1 MTGSPQGEA
10 RVMTGT
16 KPCRVRPPGPPA
28 AVEDVEAPVAYDP
41 RFAEV
46 LGGAELRSLYDQALF
61 SEGPVWWPARGLL
74 VWSDIEGRRVLGW
87 NPDGAVDV
95 VLDATPFTNGN
106 AVDAEGRLLHCE
118 HGRRCISRTDADG
131 TTTVLLTHVQG
142 QRLNSPNDLVLG
154 PDGAIWFTDP
164 TYGIENPRQG
174 CPAEPELDH
183 RGVYRYD
190 AGTGDVT
197 RVADLRQPNGIGFS
211 PDGRTLYVSDSDL
224 ERHAIL
230 AFDVGADG
238 TVSGRRLFRT
248 IEPGV
253 PDGFCVDARGWVWSS
268 SGSGVQAFSAAGE
281 PLGIIPTPHTCS
293 NCAFGPDGRR
303 LFITGEESLWA
314 IDLAG

>member
-1 MTGSPQGEA
+1 MTA
-10 RVMTGT
+10 MM
-16 KPCRVRPPGPPA
+16 PCRLRPPGPPVR
-28 AVEDVEAPVAYDP
+28 VEGVDPPKAFDP

-46 LGGAELRSLYDQALF
+46 LGDGAALLSLYDQALF
-61 SEGPVWWPARGLL
+61 SEGPAWWAARGML

-87 NPDGAVDV
+87 RPDGAVDV
-95 VLDATPFTNGN
+95 VLDATPFNNGN
-106 AVDAEGRLLHCE
+106 AVDAQGRLLHCE

-131 TTTVLLTHVQG
+131 ATVMLVG
-142 QRLNSPNDLVLG
+142 RFEGRRLNSPNDLVVG

-183 RGVYRYD
+183 RSVYRFD
-190 AGTGDVT
+190 PRTGALA
-197 RVADLRQPNGIGFS
+197 RMADLRQPNGIAFS
-211 PDGRTLYVSDSDL
+211 PDGRTLYVSDTDL
-224 ERHAIL
+224 ERPEIL

-238 TVSGRRLFRT
+238 SLSGRRVFRA

-253 PDGFCVDARGWVWSS
+253 PDGFCVDGRGWVWSS
-268 SGSGVQAFSAAGE
+268 SGSGVQVFSAEGE
-281 PLGIIPTPHTCS
+281 PLGVIPTPHTCS

-314 IDLAG
+314 VDLAG